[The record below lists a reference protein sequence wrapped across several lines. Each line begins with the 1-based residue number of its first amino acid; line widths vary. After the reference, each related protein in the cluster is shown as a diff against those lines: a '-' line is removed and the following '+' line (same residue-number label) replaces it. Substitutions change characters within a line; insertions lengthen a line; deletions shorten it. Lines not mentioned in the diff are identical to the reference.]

1 MEYVDTFL
9 QAFNFSECFSAI
21 LPDSAEYFN
30 SFKSYLD
37 NVQSGN
43 SILGDAEF
51 LELHSSSILELQN
64 FDRSSG

>member
-1 MEYVDTFL
+1 MEYVDTFT
-9 QAFNFSECFSAI
+9 SERFSAI
-21 LPDSAEYFN
+21 LPDSAEQFN

-43 SILGDAEF
+43 SIFEDAEF
-51 LELHSSSILELQN
+51 LELHLSSILDWQN